1 MPGSASAKSQCL
13 GVFDSYTHSGD
24 APAIIFDTMGLAIER
39 LSVTRVTDWVPA
51 HSLYFNRIIIRE
63 EANNAI
69 R

>member
-24 APAIIFDTMGLAIER
+24 APAIIFDTMAIER
-39 LSVTRVTDWVPA
+39 LSVTMVTDWVPA
-51 HSLYFNRIIIRE
+51 HSLYFNQITIRE